1 MILTVAQFREHMGDD
16 VALSDDV
23 LTVMLDANEA
33 AITRRIGPPAGA
45 VETVYGYGT
54 TLLTLRST
62 PQTITSVTDY
72 FGTTGTVFTEDTDFR
87 VRGSG
92 LLRID
97 GTWGERTVVEYLP
110 ANNAAERIVVLV
122 QLMKCD
128 LNYEPGMLSQS
139 GGGAFEAYT
148 SGHMAEREAI
158 LDRLG
163 SVLFA

>member
-1 MILTVAQFREHMGDD
+1 VILTVAQFREHMSDD

-23 LTVMLDANEA
+23 LTIMLDANEA
-33 AITRRIGPPAGA
+33 AINRRVGPPSGA
-45 VETVYGYGT
+45 VETFYSYGA
-54 TLLTLRST
+54 TLLPLRSE
-62 PQTITSVTDY
+62 PQVITSVTDY
-72 FGTTGTVFTEDTDFR
+72 FANDGTLLVEDDDYR
-87 VRGSG
+87 IRGSSVERVNG
-92 LLRID
+92 L
-97 GTWGERTVVEYLP
+97 WGERTVVEYLP
-110 ANNAAERIVVLV
+110 ANTAAERIVVLV